1 MSIYVSSQADLAA
14 MMSVAAGVVVA
25 VSDLVF
31 GVPKTTTTA
40 EQTQYSRNTKINIAF
55 ANTSTVGVGSRTLY
69 YDRLDLAP
77 LQLANLKGAKASS
90 GANLA
95 AMIPV
100 IKNYTGAVVDAN
112 DLAEASSTLNTD
124 TGGVEFVMTARST
137 SLGWIGTGT
146 LKFDLPATMASE
158 FPDDRLSGF

>member
-14 MMSVAAGVVVA
+14 MVSVAAGVVVA

-31 GVPKTTTTA
+31 GTPHPTTTA
-40 EQTQYSRNTKINIAF
+40 EKAQYGRNTKIAVNF
-55 ANTSTVGVGSRTLY
+55 APASTVGTGSRTLY

-77 LQLANLKGAKASS
+77 LQLAVLFGAKASG

-100 IKNYTGAVVDAN
+100 IKNYTGAVVSAS
-112 DLAEASSTLNTD
+112 DLVETSSTVNPD
-124 TGGVEFVMTARST
+124 TGGVEFVMTAQT
-137 SLGWIGTGT
+137 NSLGWLGTGT
-146 LKFDLPATMASE
+146 LKFDPPAPIATAFTDDKLP
-158 FPDDRLSGF
+158 GF